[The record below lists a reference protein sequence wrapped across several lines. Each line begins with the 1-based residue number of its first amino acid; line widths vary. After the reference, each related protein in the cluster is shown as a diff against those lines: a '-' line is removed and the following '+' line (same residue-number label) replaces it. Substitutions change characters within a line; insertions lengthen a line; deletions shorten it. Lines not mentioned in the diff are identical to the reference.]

1 MNHNLV
7 QLFEEGTVV
16 LPKRLFT
23 EAKRL
28 GISFVE
34 FTLIGQLFACRAEG
48 MEMPSPE
55 ELSNRLGLSETETIE
70 TTLGLLQKGLLAME
84 NVNGSER
91 YSLVPLYEKLM
102 APPEQ
107 EAPNFD
113 TINPSVFQQFEREL
127 GTMSPFQMEQIIQWL
142 TIENI
147 SEELV
152 LAALREAVYHNV
164 RKMTYINQI
173 LRTWEREGIKTLE
186 DLAGRGG

>member
-7 QLFEEGTVV
+7 QLFAEGTVV
-16 LPKRLFT
+16 SPKRLFT

-70 TTLGLLQKGLLAME
+70 TTLGLLQKGLLALE

-91 YSLVPLYEKLM
+91 Y
-102 APPEQ
+102 
-107 EAPNFD
+107 
-113 TINPSVFQQFEREL
+113 
-127 GTMSPFQMEQIIQWL
+127 
-142 TIENI
+142 
-147 SEELV
+147 
-152 LAALREAVYHNV
+152 
-164 RKMTYINQI
+164 
-173 LRTWEREGIKTLE
+173 
-186 DLAGRGG
+186 

>member
-16 LPKRLFT
+16 LPKQLFT

-102 APPEQ
+102 TPPEQ
-107 EAPNFD
+107 ETPNFD

-127 GTMSPFQMEQIIQWL
+127 GMMSPFQMEQIIQWL

>member
-102 APPEQ
+102 TPPEQ
-107 EAPNFD
+107 ETPNFD

-127 GTMSPFQMEQIIQWL
+127 GMMSPFQMEQIIQWL

>member
-1 MNHNLV
+1 MEH
-7 QLFEEGTVV
+7 QLLRVFEEGTVV

-34 FTLIGQLFACRAEG
+34 FTLICQLFACKAEG
-48 MEMPSPE
+48 VEMPSPD

-84 NVNGSER
+84 NINGAER
-91 YSLVPLYEKLM
+91 YSLVPLYEKLL

-107 EAPNFD
+107 ESPNFD
-113 TINPSVFQQFEREL
+113 SINPSVFQAFEREL
-127 GTMSPFQMEQIIQWL
+127 GMMSPFQMEQIIQWL
-142 TIENI
+142 TIEHI

-186 DLAGRGG
+186 DLAERG